1 MLHTVLREAG
11 GDAGTA
17 LRLAVEQAEHD
28 LDVAA
33 ALRRCLD
40 TAAWGRPV
48 REELAGHRW
57 RPAGSPHR
65 PCSLAPA
72 AGACRRADVG
82 AGSRGD
88 RASRPLAWKYRR
100 LGSRDLVSGPVPP
113 P

>member
-48 REELAGHRW
+48 REELAGHR
-57 RPAGSPHR
+57 
-65 PCSLAPA
+65 
-72 AGACRRADVG
+72 
-82 AGSRGD
+82 
-88 RASRPLAWKYRR
+88 
-100 LGSRDLVSGPVPP
+100 
-113 P
+113 